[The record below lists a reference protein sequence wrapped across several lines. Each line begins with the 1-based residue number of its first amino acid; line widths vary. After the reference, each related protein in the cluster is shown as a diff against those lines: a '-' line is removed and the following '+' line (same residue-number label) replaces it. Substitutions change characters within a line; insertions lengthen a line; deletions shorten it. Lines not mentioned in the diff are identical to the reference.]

1 MSDAL
6 LDALTEV
13 QQQAVTET
21 EGPCSVIA
29 GAGAGKTRV
38 LTARIAY
45 LTQTQGILPFEE
57 RLLSAIN
64 HARSPI

>member
-1 MSDAL
+1 MSNDL
-6 LDALTEV
+6 LDALSKV

-45 LTQTQGILPFEE
+45 LTQTQGVLPAEE
-57 RLLSAIN
+57 RLLSPMN